1 MTDRDNPAR
10 PTSVAGDQV
19 DPDELMGDINRLSFF
34 KVAWISLLI
43 HLVLIGATS
52 VGYVMLCAE
61 HQTLYP
67 DREIQRIAKE
77 DREKKL
83 RADREAANKKLIAEQ
98 KAKAAKGK
106 GGKAGGGDGANGGG
120 GKTPIERNINRKAT
134 TLPTRSGIGLD
145 DIGEID

>member
-1 MTDRDNPAR
+1 MTDRDNLAR
-10 PTSVAGDQV
+10 PTSVADDQV

-34 KVAWISLLI
+34 KVAGISVLI

-61 HQTLYP
+61 YQTLYP

-77 DREKKL
+77 DREKEL
-83 RADREAANKKLIAEQ
+83 RADREAAHKKLIAEQ
-98 KAKAAKGK
+98 KAKTASSK
-106 GGKAGGGDGANGGG
+106 GGRAGGGANGGG
-120 GKTPIERNINRKAT
+120 GKTPVERNINRKAT